1 MSPVKILV
9 VEDEFIVAADLSAR
23 LKKLGYQVVG
33 TAASGL
39 EAIEKVWRESPNLVL
54 MDIVLKGEMNGIA
67 TAETIKKGY
76 NIPIIFLTAYAD
88 RKTFTKAQTTE
99 PFGYICKPFQE
110 KNLQMAI
117 EIALQRH
124 GIETQHQQQLVIAQQ
139 EHYESQDKINKQVAQ
154 VSRTIY
160 DLQTPITTLLASI
173 KLLEVSQGQTE
184 TELTEKYLRLIKSSG
199 DKIENLVED
208 ILLLAKAEKKQL
220 EFAPEA
226 IDLARFCGNY
236 LEEIQ
241 VGNQT
246 SQRFTLLCPNLPDIV
261 YLDAKLLQTI
271 LGNLLANAIKYS
283 AIDQAIVLKIE
294 YEENYVPSLENNSI
308 SSPNQSFNIAPL
320 STRGYADDKLRASQE
335 AFSADS
341 LSSAGSVAT
350 HTEQNSR
357 QDFRQGFRPNS
368 AQNSRQNGGTPLE
381 YSSEENHDL
390 QELFSPYIIIQIKDY
405 GLGIPEGE
413 QSKIFN
419 TFYRCS
425 NVAEV
430 RGTGLGLAI
439 VKHAVE
445 LHGGSISFTSKE
457 GEGSTFTVAL
467 PCGT

>member
-9 VEDEFIVAADLSAR
+9 VEDEFIVAADLTAR

-39 EAIEKVWRESPNLVL
+39 EAIEKVWRESPSLVL

-88 RKTFTKAQTTE
+88 RKTFTNAQTTE

-124 GIETQHQQQLVIAQQ
+124 GIETQHQQQLAIAQQ
-139 EHYESQDKINKQVAQ
+139 ERHESQNKINKHVAQ

-160 DLQTPITTLLASI
+160 ELQTPITTLLASI

-184 TELTEKYLRLIKSSG
+184 TELTEKYFRLIKSSG

-226 IDLARFCGNY
+226 IDLARFCRNY

-241 VGNQT
+241 VGSQT
-246 SQRFTLLCPNLPDIV
+246 SQRFILLCPNLPSIV

-271 LGNLLANAIKYS
+271 LSNLMANAIKYS
-283 AIDQAIVLKIE
+283 PIDQAIVLKIE
-294 YEENYVPSLENNSI
+294 YQENYVPSLENNSI
-308 SSPNQSFNIAPL
+308 SSPNQSFGMAQEPSFGTDKEL
-320 STRGYADDKLRASQE
+320 SSL
-335 AFSADS
+335 DS
-341 LSSAGSVAT
+341 LSSISTIAYA
-350 HTEQNSR
+350 EQNSR
-357 QDFRQGFRPNS
+357 QDFRQE
-368 AQNSRQNGGTPLE
+368 SRQNSLPQTQDTAQNEETSLE
-381 YSSEENHDL
+381 FSSEENHDL
-390 QELFSPYIIIQIKDY
+390 QDLFSPYIIIQIKDY
-405 GLGIPEGE
+405 GMGIPEGE
-413 QSKIFN
+413 QNKIFH

-430 RGTGLGLAI
+430 SGTGLGLAI
-439 VKHAVE
+439 VKHAVK